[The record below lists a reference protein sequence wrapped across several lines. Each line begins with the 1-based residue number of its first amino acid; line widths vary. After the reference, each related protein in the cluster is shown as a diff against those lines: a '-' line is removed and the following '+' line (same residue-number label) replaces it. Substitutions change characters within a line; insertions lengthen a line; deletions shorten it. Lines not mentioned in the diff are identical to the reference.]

1 MADDTTKRRTIALV
15 NREKSGPAHRLW
27 FPGTVAAAAL
37 VIVLLVV
44 VVIDIDR
51 FGARDALA
59 LVAVAAIALGL
70 LAELKAWRADRAALG
85 EAGAQTSDLEERLE
99 DQAAAR
105 ERAEELAS
113 ERAQEIEARED
124 ELKRDREQHAAE
136 LRKRED
142 ELHKERLRGA
152 RMSRAREAERS
163 WSRELREQVSRLYA
177 QRGALGDTGDIRELV
192 LRVAMELLDAS
203 KGLLLSASD
212 DDDDGRL
219 DLVSARGF
227 DRDPKDSAIA
237 QRFAKEVLDREET
250 IREDEPVEAVE
261 AKPAADGEADGATR
275 PADDE
280 IDNLVAIPIYIRD
293 EFNGVL
299 VCANR
304 PDGFESYED
313 EVLLA
318 LGDHA
323 AVVLENNRLHG
334 ELRASYLAT
343 VAMLA
348 EAIEAKDPMLRG
360 HSEDTSRYVGAV
372 AERLGLDEQR
382 REELVFASV
391 LHDMGKIGISE
402 RILLKPGPLTPEE
415 YSAIQLHPRIGYR
428 LVQQVPAL
436 RGVAPAILYHHERY
450 DGNGYPSRLRGEQI
464 PIEARIIAVADS
476 FSAMTTDRPY
486 RAARSIAEACAELER
501 CAGTQFDP
509 EVVRLFVE
517 EVRRTPPQQLPDP
530 AEAILADPELATR
543 REAGEP
549 VFGHG
554 ALEVIDNLTL
564 LYSRRYLH
572 ELAAK
577 EAERAA
583 VQGRPF
589 GLALFAL
596 AGVAELNRSQG
607 YAAGDAAIKTVAQA
621 VDAAAVRHGGTGA
634 RHGGRRLALLVPG
647 ADEER
652 MKQVV
657 AEVLAAVRDVDVR
670 MGVAAWRPAEAGDDV
685 IARARAGLEGQG
697 VAAPAATPSAPPP
710 TSP

>member
-1 MADDTTKRRTIALV
+1 MARLRNVGWLGFICAALLLLATTLYLVVLAFTGSDLIDLGGLPGSPVERVVDQRDGLPLTLAAL
-15 NREKSGPAHRLW
+15 
-27 FPGTVAAAAL
+27 AAAL
-37 VIVLLVV
+37 LTL
-44 VVIDIDR
+44 
-51 FGARDALA
+51 GLWARD
-59 LVAVAAIALGL
+59 
-70 LAELKAWRADRAALG
+70 RRRAADASGLDN
-85 EAGAQTSDLEERLE
+85 EL
-99 DQAAAR
+99 AAAR
-105 ERAEELAS
+105 ERIAAVE
-113 ERAQEIEARED
+113 QAR
-124 ELKRDREQHAAE
+124 RREHE
-136 LRKRED
+136 
-142 ELHKERLRGA
+142 
-152 RMSRAREAERS
+152 
-163 WSRELREQVSRLYA
+163 WIVELREQLHKMQLEHGVF
-177 QRGALGDTGDIRELV
+177 GGDDDVKSLV
-192 LRVAMELLDAS
+192 LRMTMEIVEAE
-203 KGLLLSASD
+203 KGLLISD
-212 DDDDGRL
+212 G
-219 DLVSARGF
+219 GEGN
-227 DRDPKDSAIA
+227 RDVVAAEGWENDPA
-237 QRFAKEVLDREET
+237 QSSLAHRFADEVIERDAIVRQ
-250 IREDEPVEAVE
+250 RR
-261 AKPAADGEADGATR
+261 ADLEGDGHG
-275 PADDE
+275 PADEE
-280 IDNLVAIPIYIRD
+280 IENLIAIPIYIAG
-293 EFNGVL
+293 EFSGVV
-299 VCANR
+299 VCANS
-304 PDGFESYED
+304 DDVEGHDD

-318 LGDHA
+318 LGNHA
-323 AVVLENNRLHG
+323 GAVLSNSDLRG
-334 ELRASYLAT
+334 ELRGAYVAT
-343 VAMLA
+343 VGMLA
-348 EAIEAKDPMLRG
+348 EAIRAKDPHLGG
-360 HSEDTSRYVGAV
+360 HSHEVSAYVGRV
-372 AERLGLDEQR
+372 ADRLGFDSKR
-382 REELVFASV
+382 REELIFASL
-391 LHDMGKIGISE
+391 LHDVGKIGISE

>member
-1 MADDTTKRRTIALV
+1 MSRQQTR
-15 NREKSGPAHRLW
+15 PAHRLW
-27 FPGTVAAAAL
+27 FPAVVAAAAL
-37 VIVLLVV
+37 VVVLLVI

-51 FGARDALA
+51 FGARDGLA
-59 LVAVAAIALGL
+59 LGAIAAVALGL
-70 LAELKAWRADRAALG
+70 LAELKAWRADRAGLA
-85 EAGAQTSDLEERLE
+85 EAGDR
-99 DQAAAR
+99 AR
-105 ERAEELAS
+105 ELEQRAERGEELATQ
-113 ERAQEIEARED
+113 RQKEIEAKERE
-124 ELKRDREQHAAE
+124 LQSDREKHAAE

-142 ELHKERLRGA
+142 TLHDERMRTQ
-152 RMSRAREAERS
+152 RMARAREAERS

-177 QRGALGDTGDIRELV
+177 QRGALGDTGDIRDLV
-192 LRVAMELLDAS
+192 LRVAMELLDAQ
-203 KGLLLSASD
+203 KGLLLSARDEDSD
-212 DDDDGRL
+212 GML
-219 DLVSARGF
+219 DLVSSRGF

-237 QRFAKEVLDREET
+237 QRFANEVLAREET
-250 IREDEPVEAVE
+250 IREDEP
-261 AKPAADGEADGATR
+261 AKAAESKPPAEGEADGATR

-304 PDGFESYED
+304 PDGFENYED

-334 ELRASYLAT
+334 ELRASYIAT

-348 EAIEAKDPMLRG
+348 EAIEAKDPLLRG

-382 REELVFASV
+382 REQLVYASV

-436 RGVAPAILYHHERY
+436 RDVAPAILYHHERW
-450 DGNGYPSRLRGEQI
+450 DGEGYPSRLKGEQI

-486 RAARSIAEACAELER
+486 RAARPVEVACAELER

-517 EVRRTPPQQLPDP
+517 EVRSTPRQERAAP
-530 AEAILADPELATR
+530 AEDPLADPELLTR

-554 ALEVIDNLTL
+554 ALEKIDNLTL

-577 EAERAA
+577 EAERAT

-589 GLALFAL
+589 GVALFAL
-596 AGVAELNRSQG
+596 ADLAELNQRDG

-621 VDAAAVRHGGTGA
+621 IDAAAIAHGGTGA
-634 RHGGRRLALLVPG
+634 RHGGGRLALLVPG
-647 ADEER
+647 ADEETVR
-652 MKQVV
+652 QV
-657 AEVLAAVRDVDVR
+657 ATEVLAAVREAHVR
-670 MGVAAWRPAEAGDDV
+670 VGLAAWRPGESGEEV
-685 IARARAGLEGQG
+685 IARVRAGLVEIEPT
-697 VAAPAATPSAPPP
+697 APVGTPAQAPPP
-710 TSP
+710 SPGI